1 LFRWR
6 GGLLLPADVLL
17 GGAMGRPER
26 PLDAAAGPIQA
37 FASELRRLRQQAG
50 NPKYLQMQRRT
61 GRSRTALAEAAGGD
75 HLPTWE
81 TVEAYVRA
89 CGGDLAQW
97 QARWARARDT
107 LRAERGQA
115 APHAIVVAA
124 DEPRPPRASGFQ
136 RWLIAA
142 ATAALLITAGAAAL
156 HARPAAKVAKVPP
169 VIVVVQNKIAVGRSA
184 LVEASTPAY
193 LSSKPIAS
201 CAARRGCEVPQTA
214 MWSGVVL
221 RVTCTIQGAK
231 MTNEDLA
238 SAGIADNQGGIT
250 SSLWYRCTL
259 PNGAAGYLS
268 EVYVAA
274 AYRGGEGLPAC

>member
-6 GGLLLPADVLL
+6 GGLLLPADVLV

-26 PLDAAAGPIQA
+26 PLDPAAGPIQA
-37 FASELRRLRQQAG
+37 FASELRRLREQAG

-107 LRAERGQA
+107 VRAQRGQA
-115 APHAIVVAA
+115 APHAIVAA
-124 DEPRPPRASGFQ
+124 DQPRPPRASGFQ
-136 RWLIAA
+136 RWLTAA
-142 ATAALLITAGAAAL
+142 AAAAFLIAAGAAAL
-156 HARPAAKVAKVPP
+156 HARPTAKVAKVPP

-184 LVEASTPAY
+184 LTEAPAPVY

-201 CAARRGCEVPQTA
+201 CATTRGCEVPRTA

-221 RVTCTIQGAK
+221 RATCTIQGAK
-231 MTNEDLA
+231 MTNEHLGT
-238 SAGIADNQGGIT
+238 AGIAGNQGGIT

-268 EVYVAA
+268 EVYIAA
-274 AYRGGEGLPAC
+274 AYRGGEGLPPC